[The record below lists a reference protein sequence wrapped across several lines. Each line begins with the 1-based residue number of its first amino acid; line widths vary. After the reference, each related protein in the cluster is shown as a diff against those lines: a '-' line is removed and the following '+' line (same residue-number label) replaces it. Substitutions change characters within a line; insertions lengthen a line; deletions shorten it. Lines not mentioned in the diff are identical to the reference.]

1 MLQSWLAQMGAVAVV
16 GVCLYAV
23 IAGSW
28 RERFGAIIYLSAYF
42 LTIAFGIISTNHLAW
57 YLLVSDVLCLL
68 GFFMLCFK
76 SRHPWPMWA
85 MWAQLACVGVSLV
98 ALLNI
103 GLAGWGYLTIET
115 AAGWGVMLAL
125 LVGTIAAAEARRN
138 RKRA

>member
-1 MLQSWLAQMGAVAVV
+1 MLQTWVAQMGAVAVV

-28 RERFGAIIYLSAYF
+28 RERFGAIIYLSAYC

-85 MWAQLACVGVSLV
+85 LWAQLACVLVSLV
-98 ALLNI
+98 SLLNI
-103 GLAGWGYLTIET
+103 GLAEWGYLTIET

-125 LVGTIAAAEARRN
+125 LIGTIAAVDTRRS